1 MDATSDFGVAEIKTE
16 SSKEKERAQTVIKR
30 GEKKP
35 SKSNNNQFIE
45 SIESS
50 LSGSS
55 FGHSDERDL

>member
-35 SKSNNNQFIE
+35 SKSNNQFIE
-45 SIESS
+45 SVESS